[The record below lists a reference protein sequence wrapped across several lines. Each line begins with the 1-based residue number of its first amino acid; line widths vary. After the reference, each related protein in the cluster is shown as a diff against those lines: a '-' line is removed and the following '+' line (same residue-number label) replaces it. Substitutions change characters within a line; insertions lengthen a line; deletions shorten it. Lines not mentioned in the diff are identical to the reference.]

1 MLTNL
6 IILFFYISKE
16 PLFFYSNKKIIL
28 VLTFLLIEFILTFFV
43 HKIRIEIKKW
53 KKILDKIVR
62 IALISAFIY
71 YLQYLV
77 ASLVYL
83 IAIILGLGLL
93 Y

>member
-53 KKILDKIVR
+53 KKILDEIVR

>member
-1 MLTNL
+1 MSGNVLERENVGGEIVTKKLDN
-6 IILFFYISKE
+6 IIKSGKE
-16 PLFFYSNKKIIL
+16 K
-28 VLTFLLIEFILTFFV
+28 
-43 HKIRIEIKKW
+43 IKKW

>member
-16 PLFFYSNKKIIL
+16 SLFFYSNKKIIL
-28 VLTFLLIEFILTFFV
+28 VLTFLLAEFILTFFV

-53 KKILDKIVR
+53 KKIINEMVK
-62 IALISAFIY
+62 IALISVFIY

-83 IAIILGLGLL
+83 IAIVLGLGLL

>member
-1 MLTNL
+1 M
-6 IILFFYISKE
+6 
-16 PLFFYSNKKIIL
+16 
-28 VLTFLLIEFILTFFV
+28 
-43 HKIRIEIKKW
+43 
-53 KKILDKIVR
+53 KKILDEIVR
-62 IALISAFIY
+62 IALISVFIY

>member
-1 MLTNL
+1 M
-6 IILFFYISKE
+6 E
-16 PLFFYSNKKIIL
+16 
-28 VLTFLLIEFILTFFV
+28 
-43 HKIRIEIKKW
+43 
-53 KKILDKIVR
+53 KILDEIVR